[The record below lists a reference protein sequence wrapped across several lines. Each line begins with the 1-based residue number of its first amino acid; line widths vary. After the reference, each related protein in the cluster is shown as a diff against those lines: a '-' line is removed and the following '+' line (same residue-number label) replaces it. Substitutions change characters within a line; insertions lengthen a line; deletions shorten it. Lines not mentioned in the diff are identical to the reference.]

1 MLKKIVSFSLA
12 AAICIGCGYS
22 AGVISE
28 PVTAASDSV
37 ASKKKQLTLSEVI
50 GQLSKK
56 GEDLTWSDF
65 EPFETEWAQSDAS
78 SVMPSCTYDLG
89 GGYYLYVCGNP
100 PEKPEKVELYRY
112 DPADSI
118 DIRRD
123 DLNAFLERTLA
134 SSGYD
139 EQSAASRNQYVGGT
153 EILTLDGVRE
163 LSKKGSSLTWSDF
176 DDYRGRVAGSG
187 LYILEYDLEDDYVV
201 LIGGVPEEKPWY
213 IYLFR
218 YYEQNRIDIRTGDID
233 AFIEKNS
240 AGELPDIGYTF
251 EEISAM
257 TTKEVEAV
265 FAAKGLDNSDFYHV
279 CRQDNTSVSGD
290 NRLDPLYSVML
301 YPENYMINLT
311 DHELVTSVPISGDMS
326 SLFTERDIV
335 WNKEKVLKSLGLPEE
350 YFDVDVTSALV
361 GRLEQS
367 GEDTFRRYCQCVIKC
382 REKDAVKRANLI
394 NAALNYA
401 QLNPDFAFNHAE
413 MSGGFSQT
421 AVPEVPENSSKY
433 TIEENSVLFN
443 EPVDVAWIMSDRN
456 FDDYCKDKTYKF
468 YVPDGAKYIILIGQ
482 YNVDLNELLKDP
494 YIPGVEC
501 TVQSY
506 TVERTN
512 GEITVKAGEEYFVP
526 YPHNAEEAETIWAQN
541 DSIYSK
547 VMELTGKDYFFRTIR
562 AHGDDEEI
570 NDNRLMISSSAK
582 GRLFV
587 TRETADGRTVTEE
600 LLPERENKE
609 ADTRLFAVTAS
620 DESMYP
626 EDSVPLHVPTLG
638 LKATRIDQGVV
649 TVYETEES
657 YGHLSQS
664 RLRISTCK
672 LGDVSGDGNFNVG
685 DIVLFQ
691 RWLLGQKPE
700 NFREWKAAD
709 MNGDNSLDVFDLVSM
724 KQYLLEIM

>member
-1 MLKKIVSFSLA
+1 MRKDDNMLKKIVSFSLA

-100 PEKPEKVELYRY
+100 PEKPEKVDLYRY

-163 LSKKGSSLTWSDF
+163 LSKKGSCLTWSDF

-201 LIGGVPEEKPWY
+201 LIGGVPEEEPWY

-218 YYEQNRIDIRTGDID
+218 YYEQNRIDIRNGDFD
-233 AFIEKNS
+233 AFIERNS

-251 EEISAM
+251 EDIYGM
-257 TTKEVEAV
+257 TTEQVEAV
-265 FAAKGLDNSDFYHV
+265 FEEKGLTDRDFYQV
-279 CRQDNTSVSGD
+279 ARQGLTSVSNNGMFE
-290 NRLDPLYSVML
+290 PLRYIML
-301 YPENYMINLT
+301 EPANYIINLT
-311 DHELVTSVPISGDMS
+311 DHELVTKVTLS
-326 SLFTERDIV
+326 EDIGGLCDESELT

-350 YFDVDVTSALV
+350 YFDVSVDTSWPV
-361 GRLEQS
+361 GRTEKS
-367 GEDTFRRYCQCVIKC
+367 GEHTLGRYCQCLIKC
-382 REKDAVKRANLI
+382 RESDAVKRANLMS
-394 NAALNYA
+394 AAINYA
-401 QLNPDFAFNHAE
+401 QLNPDFAFQHIE
-413 MSGGFSQT
+413 MSGGFSQR
-421 AVPEVPENSSKY
+421 A
-433 TIEENSVLFN
+433 
-443 EPVDVAWIMSDRN
+443 D
-456 FDDYCKDKTYKF
+456 
-468 YVPDGAKYIILIGQ
+468 II
-482 YNVDLNELLKDP
+482 K
-494 YIPGVEC
+494 
-501 TVQSY
+501 
-506 TVERTN
+506 
-512 GEITVKAGEEYFVP
+512 
-526 YPHNAEEAETIWAQN
+526 
-541 DSIYSK
+541 
-547 VMELTGKDYFFRTIR
+547 
-562 AHGDDEEI
+562 
-570 NDNRLMISSSAK
+570 
-582 GRLFV
+582 
-587 TRETADGRTVTEE
+587 
-600 LLPERENKE
+600 
-609 ADTRLFAVTAS
+609 
-620 DESMYP
+620 
-626 EDSVPLHVPTLG
+626 
-638 LKATRIDQGVV
+638 
-649 TVYETEES
+649 
-657 YGHLSQS
+657 
-664 RLRISTCK
+664 
-672 LGDVSGDGNFNVG
+672 GDVSGDGNFNVG